1 MEQLEQIE
9 DDLKEAK
16 SIYGSIDRIFL
27 VNGDASVL
35 KADYLKAI
43 ALKIKKYFPECK
55 TITMY
60 ASIQNIK
67 AKTDEELKELRG
79 LGINDLY
86 VGIESG
92 VEEVVSH
99 INKGHSVEE
108 AKKQLARL
116 NKFNITHMAL
126 LMLGVAG
133 KGNGERNAKQTAKL
147 LNETKPGLIWVG
159 TLGVFEG
166 TKMHE
171 EVKEGNECEVFHL
184 DSMNINGCKG
194 CFGCDKNREYPC
206 VQKDDM
212 QKIYSSYRETDVIVL
227 ASPLYYWHLS
237 GQLMIAINRLLAVMR
252 TNKDY
257 HIDKKESVLLM
268 VAEGNEFELSV
279 DYYNTL
285 LSYIGWEN
293 KGIICVGCVKNPKD
307 IDNNKKLND
316 AYNLGTSI

>member
-67 AKTDEELKELRG
+67 AKTDEELKELRE

-92 VEEVVSH
+92 
-99 INKGHSVEE
+99 VEE

-133 KGNGERNAKQTAKL
+133 KGNRERNAKQTAKL

-171 EVKEGNECEVFHL
+171 EVKEGTFIEVSEMENL
-184 DSMNINGCKG
+184 MELKTLINDIQLENVPFYCVHTTNVIPVLGMLHR
-194 CFGCDKNREYPC
+194 DKE
-206 VQKDDM
+206 KM
-212 QKIYSSYRETDVIVL
+212 LEKINSGIKSLGEET
-227 ASPLYYWHLS
+227 LS
-237 GQLMIAINRLLAVMR
+237 KTFKR
-252 TNKDY
+252 TT
-257 HIDKKESVLLM
+257 EMS
-268 VAEGNEFELSV
+268 
-279 DYYNTL
+279 
-285 LSYIGWEN
+285 
-293 KGIICVGCVKNPKD
+293 
-307 IDNNKKLND
+307 
-316 AYNLGTSI
+316 